1 MKTGAM
7 ICLGLFVVAALLV
20 LLQLW
25 LTLFS
30 AELFTKLLIT
40 LGILFVVTLGVALV
54 RREFAEE
61 KKMKD
66 GGYID

>member
-1 MKTGAM
+1 MRTGAM
-7 ICLGLFVVAALLV
+7 ICLVLFVAAALLV

-25 LTLFS
+25 LTPFS

-40 LGILFVVTLGVALV
+40 LGVLFVVALGIALV